1 MIKGNSINLRHVR
14 ESDLESLHGLMND
27 PDHRG
32 PFTRT
37 LIKSPVHLRDEFNAN
52 GFSSESSELFVIASH
67 DDRILGTIGHFATV
81 PYSSA
86 RELGFSV
93 FSTKSRDQGIA
104 TEAVRLI
111 TEYLF
116 HSFPL
121 NRVQICMPTGHK
133 ACEQVALKNGYLK
146 EGVVR
151 GSIFVRGEFIDT
163 FLYSILRQDFS
174 DVE

>member
-14 ESDLESLHGLMND
+14 ESDLDSLYGLMND
-27 PDHRG
+27 LDHRG
-32 PFTRT
+32 SFTRT
-37 LIKSPVHLRDEFNAN
+37 QIKSPVHFRNEFHSN
-52 GFSSESSELFVIASH
+52 GFSSESSELFVIASK
-67 DDRILGTIGHFATV
+67 DDRILGTIGHFATA

-104 TEAVRLI
+104 TEAVCLI

-121 NRVQICMPTGHK
+121 NRVQICMPTEHQ
-133 ACEQVALKNGYLK
+133 ACEQVALKNGYIK

-151 GSIFVRGEFIDT
+151 GSIFVQGKFLDT
-163 FLYSILRQDFS
+163 LLYSILRRDFS
-174 DVE
+174 ELG